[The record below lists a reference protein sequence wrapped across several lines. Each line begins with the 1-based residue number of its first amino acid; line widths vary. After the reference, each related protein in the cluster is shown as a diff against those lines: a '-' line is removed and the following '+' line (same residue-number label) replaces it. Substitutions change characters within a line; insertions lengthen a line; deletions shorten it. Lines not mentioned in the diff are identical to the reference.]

1 VGFEALGLVVHPE
14 NSFRPRHGNA
24 ES

>member
-1 VGFEALGLVVHPE
+1 VSLEALGLVVHPE
-14 NSFRPRHGNA
+14 NAFRPRHGNA